1 MVAEQA
7 EIGPV
12 TCAGCGLLCDDVR
25 LDCSGEAVRLQPSCA
40 LGAQWFTERVRRPA
54 GLPVAMVNG
63 EPTDLESALT
73 RAGELLRG
81 ARRPLVYGFDASTV
95 EDARA
100 AFALADRLG
109 ALVVTENMTGAW
121 PGAPALPLR
130 GATTATL
137 GEIRD
142 RSRLV
147 VIWGEDPEVTH
158 PRLLERLRF
167 GGGAPASS
175 VARRTLV
182 VIDNRDTA
190 TARRA
195 DLRLKW
201 PRERDLEALVTLH
214 ALQRK
219 VAPAAGDLNAQLGGL
234 LTRIADV
241 PHVAFVY
248 GPGLTGGDGG
258 QRRALALHE
267 LTRALSHERHVVTL
281 ALTRAPGTTGV
292 QDALAWQTGYAGN
305 VDLAS
310 GHPELHTATQSG
322 EGADDV
328 DVALRIDGAPAA
340 LAPGVAEIALCSHPT
355 SGPGPDPQVSIR
367 TAAAGVHA
375 AGTAHRLDGVPLA
388 LQAPLAGDA
397 PTTAELLVRLLAE
410 VAP

>member
-1 MVAEQA
+1 VAESA

-12 TCAGCGLLCDDVR
+12 TCAGCGLLCDDVM
-25 LDCSGEAVRLQPSCA
+25 LDHSGEAVRLRPACH
-40 LGAQWFTERVRRPA
+40 LGATWFAERIRRPPGA
-54 GLPVAMVNG
+54 PGATIDG
-63 EPTDLESALT
+63 EPADVEAALT
-73 RAGELLRG
+73 RAAELLRG

-109 ALVVTENMTGAW
+109 ALVMTENVTGAW

-147 VIWGEDPEVTH
+147 VIWGEDPEATH
-158 PRLLERLRF
+158 PRLLERLGF
-167 GGGAPASS
+167 GGDAPAASA
-175 VARRTLV
+175 ARRTLV
-182 VIDNRDTA
+182 VIDSRDTA
-190 TARRA
+190 TAQRA
-195 DLRLKW
+195 DLRLEW

-219 VAPAAGDLNAQLGGL
+219 PAPAPSDLDAPLGGL
-234 LTRIADV
+234 LERIADV
-241 PHVAFVY
+241 PHVAFVH
-248 GPGLTGGDGG
+248 GPALTGGDGG

-281 ALTRAPGTTGV
+281 ALTRAPGTTGA

-305 VDLAS
+305 VDLAR
-310 GHPELHTATQSG
+310 GHPELVTATQPLDDA
-322 EGADDV
+322 EGI

-340 LAPGVAEIALCSHPT
+340 LASGVAEIALCSCPT
-355 SGPGPDPQVSIR
+355 SEPGPGPQISIR
-367 TAAAGVHA
+367 TAAAGVNA
-375 AGTAHRLDGVPLA
+375 AGTAHRLDGVPLT

-397 PTTAELLVRLLAE
+397 PTAAELLTRLLAE
-410 VAP
+410 VAR